1 MELILLYPLQNVYL
15 FIVCKPIT
23 GIAKVF
29 DHRVIIYKLQRE
41 KLIRPML

>member
-15 FIVCKPIT
+15 FIVYKPIT